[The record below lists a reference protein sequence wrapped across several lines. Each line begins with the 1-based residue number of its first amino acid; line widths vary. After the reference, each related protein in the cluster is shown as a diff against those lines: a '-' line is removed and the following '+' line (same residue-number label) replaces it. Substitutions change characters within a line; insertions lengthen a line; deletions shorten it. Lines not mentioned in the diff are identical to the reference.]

1 MWKFLIILLSLLF
14 VVRNS
19 EAANILAIFP
29 TASISHQVVFRAYT
43 NGLAAKGHSLTI
55 VTTDPIETNNPNIT
69 QIDFHFTYEMF
80 RNSLNFVEFK
90 EKKMDEFGMMELSSK
105 LLTLSLTEHFENSE
119 IQELIRNYKNYK
131 FDAVV
136 VEFLYYVPWYAFA
149 ELFNAPLIGITSLDT
164 FGETHELLGNT
175 ANPILHPELLF
186 PFSVPLT
193 FEQRYRTVKFYL
205 YTKFYYKSKFNRI
218 HDDIIR
224 KNFPTVKTTAQ
235 ESKGRIQL
243 MMTNT
248 HPALGFTRPLVPT
261 TIQLGFMH
269 IEPPK
274 QLEDV
279 ELKRYLDESK
289 NGVIYMSLGSN
300 VRSSDLNEGF
310 LSIFYETF
318 KALDY
323 DVLWKWEID
332 VMANKPENVRISKWL
347 PQADLLAHPRIKMFI
362 TQGGQQS
369 MEEAIDR
376 MVPLIVIP
384 FLADQNTNAKRIEQ
398 RKIGVQLDLHTIN
411 QQRLKNAI
419 MEVLKPEYK
428 LNIQKLRQIVHDQ
441 PMKPVDKAVWW
452 TEYVIRH
459 NGTKHLEYVAKNVP
473 FHQKYMLDFIAI
485 AFGITFCL
493 YSFLAFAIKVGF
505 KSKNK
510 KMKKN

>member
-1 MWKFLIILLSLLF
+1 MWKFLIVILLIATN
-14 VVRNS
+14 V

-69 QIDFHFTYEMF
+69 QIDFHFTYELF

-90 EKKMDEFGMMELSSK
+90 EKKMDEFGLMDLSSK
-105 LLTLSLTEHFENSE
+105 LLTLSFAEHFENKE
-119 IQELIRNYKNYK
+119 IQELIRNHKNYK

-164 FGETHELLGNT
+164 LGETHELLGNA

-193 FEQRYRTVKFYL
+193 FEQRYRSVKFYL
-205 YTKFYYKSKFNRI
+205 YTKFYYKPKFNQI
-218 HDDIIR
+218 YDDVIR
-224 KNFPTVKTTAQ
+224 KNFPTIQTTAQ
-235 ESKGRIQL
+235 ESKERIQL

-269 IEPPK
+269 IQPPK
-274 QLEDV
+274 PLEDV

-310 LSIFYETF
+310 LSIFYDTF
-318 KALDY
+318 KSLDY
-323 DVLWKWEID
+323 DVLWKWETDEMI
-332 VMANKPENVRISKWL
+332 NKPDNVRISKWL
-347 PQADLLAHPRIKMFI
+347 PQSDLLAHPNIKLFI

-384 FLADQNTNAKRIEQ
+384 FLADQDTNAKRIDQ
-398 RKIGVQLDLHTIN
+398 RKFGVHLDLHTIN
-411 QQRLKNAI
+411 QQRLQNAI
-419 MEVLKPEYK
+419 IEVLKPEYK
-428 LNIQKLRQIVHDQ
+428 MNVQKLRQLVHDQ

-473 FHQKYMLDFIAI
+473 FYQKYMLDFMAI

-493 YSFLAFAIKVGF
+493 YSFLAFAVKIGLE
-505 KSKNK
+505 SKNK
-510 KMKKN
+510 KLKKQ